1 MKKKIIKPKKY
12 AGLTLIEMLVAVS
25 VFVLTLTALIQIYIS
40 SLRSER
46 LAYDLLNAEN
56 SVRYA
61 IELISRDVRMG
72 QGFNSGPNSLSFTTY
87 YEGESGQEV
96 TYKLENAQLKRKSG
110 TEGDYISITPN
121 SITLAPLGD
130 YPFIVNNTNQFFVTI
145 RLQATIEERNKSYTF
160 PVETSVTPRYFN
172 LQP

>member
-25 VFVLTLTALIQIYIS
+25 VFVLTLTGLIQIYIS

-72 QGFNSGPNSLSFTTY
+72 QGFQLESSNSLRFTTY

-96 TYKLENAQLKRKSG
+96 TYKLEDNQLKRN
-110 TEGDYISITPN
+110 DISITPN
-121 SITLAPLGD
+121 SITLTPLGGS
-130 YPFIVNNTNQFFVTI
+130 PFIVNNTNQFFVTI
-145 RLQATIEERNKSYTF
+145 RLQATIKERDKSYTF

-172 LQP
+172 F

>member
-25 VFVLTLTALIQIYIS
+25 VFVLTLTGLIQIYIS

-72 QGFNSGPNSLSFTTY
+72 QGFKLESSNSLRFTTY
-87 YEGESGQEV
+87 YEGESGQDV
-96 TYKLENAQLKRKSG
+96 TYKLEDNQLKRNN
-110 TEGDYISITPN
+110 ISITPN
-121 SITLAPLGD
+121 SITLTPLGGS
-130 YPFIVNNTNQFFVTI
+130 PFIVNRDSHTNQFFVTI
-145 RLQATIEERNKSYTF
+145 RLQATIKERNKSYTF

-172 LQP
+172 F

>member
-12 AGLTLIEMLVAVS
+12 AGLTLIEMLVAMS
-25 VFVLTLTALIQIYIS
+25 VFVLTLTGLIQIYIS

-72 QGFNSGPNSLSFTTY
+72 QGFNPGSSNSLSFTTY
-87 YEGESGQEV
+87 YEGESGQDV
-96 TYKLENAQLKRKSG
+96 TYKLEDNQLKRNN
-110 TEGDYISITPN
+110 ISITPN
-121 SITLAPLGD
+121 SITLTPLGD
-130 YPFIVNNTNQFFVTI
+130 SAFIVNQDQNTNQFFVTI